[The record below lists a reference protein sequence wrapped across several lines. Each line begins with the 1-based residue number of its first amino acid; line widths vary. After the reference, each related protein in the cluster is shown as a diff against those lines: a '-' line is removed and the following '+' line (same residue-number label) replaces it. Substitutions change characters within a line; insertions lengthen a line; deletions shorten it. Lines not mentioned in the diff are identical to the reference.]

1 MNTHKAAARRRARLR
16 ELLRSNTQAAPRRRL
31 EEIRELLGESVS
43 LRTIKRDLRA
53 VRGRVPKGTQ
63 SKSSK
68 SLNHRETS
76 YTVATMKDLAKRVA
90 VLESINARLI
100 SAMERLAD
108 AQGTHTSNIAALVR
122 ENDYLRTV
130 LERQGI
136 HTLLPAANLRRRDER
151 PH

>member
-63 SKSSK
+63 SQRPK
-68 SLNHRETS
+68 SLKHRETS

-90 VLESINARLI
+90 ALEAANLRLVDI
-100 SAMERLAD
+100 IERLAD
-108 AQGTHTSNIAALVR
+108 DSDSQRSNLRFLLR
-122 ENDYLRTV
+122 ENERIGAV
-130 LERQGI
+130 LERSPNPQSPRQ
-136 HTLLPAANLRRRDER
+136 HDDT
-151 PH
+151 HH